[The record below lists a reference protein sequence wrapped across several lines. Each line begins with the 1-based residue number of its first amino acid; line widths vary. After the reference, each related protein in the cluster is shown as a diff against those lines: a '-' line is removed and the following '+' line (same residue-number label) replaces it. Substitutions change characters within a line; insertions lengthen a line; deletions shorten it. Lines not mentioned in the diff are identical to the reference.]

1 MNRKLWVDQ
10 VRGFCMIAIL
20 WFHTEVYYAGGEV
33 TPYGLYVQD
42 SLAGFFFLSGYLFW
56 HDGQFSLSRQLK
68 SIMRWL
74 LVPYFFFTVLIAIPK
89 ALAHDAFTGVLPL
102 AVNILSGR
110 ASWFVAALIVAE
122 VLFAFAFHL
131 TRGRLLPMGFVAVVC
146 LVTSYFV
153 GNRYAPTPLYFPAD
167 IWSVNEAL
175 LAFFLLYSGYVY
187 RHFEKEIDGVPQRW
201 LVVVSGLTVVVLKL
215 FILSGSEQ
223 MEIGLITVSNYPLFV
238 ADMLAAVF
246 FMAMLFKQMPRIG
259 FLEWTGSHS
268 LVYYFFCGGVPLVV
282 SLSLRKIGFGYSGFL
297 SQAIAFMLVYLLATA
312 IVWVFYR
319 YTNIAKRPKKSVE

>member
-1 MNRKLWVDQ
+1 MSRKLWVDQ
-10 VRGFCMIAIL
+10 MRGFCMIAIL

-42 SLAGFFFLSGYLFW
+42 ALAGFFFLSGYLFW
-56 HDGQFSLSRQLK
+56 RDGQFSLSRQLK
-68 SIMRWL
+68 SVVRWL
-74 LVPYFFFTVLIAIPK
+74 VLPYFFFTALIAIPK

-122 VLFAFAFHL
+122 VLFALAVHL

-175 LAFFLLYSGYVY
+175 LAFFLLYAGYVY
-187 RHFEKEIDGVPQRW
+187 RRFEKEIDGVPQRW
-201 LVVVSGLTVVVLKL
+201 LVVVSGLVLVVLKL
-215 FILSGSEQ
+215 FILRGSEQ
-223 MEIGLITVSNYPLFV
+223 MEMGLITVSNYPLFV

-246 FMAMLFKQMPRIG
+246 FMATIFKQMPRIG
-259 FLEWTGSHS
+259 FLAWTGSHT
-268 LVYYFFCGGVPLVV
+268 LVYYFFCGGAPLVV
-282 SLSLRKIGFGYSGFL
+282 SLVLRKIGFAYSGFL
-297 SQAIAFMLVYLLATA
+297 SQAIAFVLVYMFATA

-319 YTNIAKRPKKSVE
+319 YTNIAKRPKGA

>member
-1 MNRKLWVDQ
+1 MSRKLWVDQ
-10 VRGFCMIAIL
+10 MRGFCMIAIL
-20 WFHTEVYYAGGEV
+20 WFHTEVYYAGDEV

-42 SLAGFFFLSGYLFW
+42 ALAGFFFLSGYLFW
-56 HDGQFSLSRQLK
+56 RDGQFSLSRQLK
-68 SIMRWL
+68 SIVRWL
-74 LVPYFFFTVLIAIPK
+74 VVPYFFFTALIAIPK

-122 VLFAFAFHL
+122 VLFALAVHL

-153 GNRYAPTPLYFPAD
+153 CNRYAPTPLYFPAD

-175 LAFFLLYSGYVY
+175 LAFFLLYAGYVY

-201 LVVVSGLTVVVLKL
+201 LVVVSVLTVVVLKL
-215 FILSGSEQ
+215 FILHGSEQ

-246 FMAMLFKQMPRIG
+246 FMATIFKQMPRIG
-259 FLEWTGSHS
+259 FLAWTGSHT
-268 LVYYFFCGGVPLVV
+268 LVYYFFCGGVPLAV
-282 SLSLRKIGFGYSGFL
+282 SMMLERVGFAYSGL
-297 SQAIAFMLVYLLATA
+297 PSLAVAFVLVYLLATA
-312 IVWVFYR
+312 VAFLFYSYTTIVR
-319 YTNIAKRPKKSVE
+319 RPAGVSG

>member
-1 MNRKLWVDQ
+1 MSRKLWVDQ
-10 VRGFCMIAIL
+10 MRGFCMIAIL

-42 SLAGFFFLSGYLFW
+42 ALAGFFFLSGYLFW
-56 HDGQFSLSRQLK
+56 RDGQFSLSRQLK
-68 SIMRWL
+68 SVVRWL
-74 LVPYFFFTVLIAIPK
+74 VLPYFFFTALIAIPK

-122 VLFAFAFHL
+122 VLFALAVHL

-175 LAFFLLYSGYVY
+175 LAFFLLYAGYVY
-187 RHFEKEIDGVPQRW
+187 RRFEKEIDGVPQRW
-201 LVVVSGLTVVVLKL
+201 LVVVSGLVLVVLKL
-215 FILSGSEQ
+215 FILRGSEQ
-223 MEIGLITVSNYPLFV
+223 MEMGLITVSNYPLFV
-238 ADMLAAVF
+238 DDMLAAVF
-246 FMAMLFKQMPRIG
+246 FMATIFKQMPRIG
-259 FLEWTGSHS
+259 FLAWTGSHT
-268 LVYYFFCGGVPLVV
+268 LVYYFFCGGAPLVV
-282 SLSLRKIGFGYSGFL
+282 SLVLRKIGFAYSGFL
-297 SQAIAFMLVYLLATA
+297 SQAIAFVLVYMFATA

-319 YTNIAKRPKKSVE
+319 YTNIAKRPKGA